1 MSQKLSLIKRG
12 TGLGGRI
19 TSVLTKDR
27 QEFIDFITETLTQ
40 FNLAEGLQLS
50 IIMREKTYEVSFAT
64 PVEINL

>member
-1 MSQKLSLIKRG
+1 MSQKLRLIKRG

-19 TSVLTKDR
+19 TSVSTKDR